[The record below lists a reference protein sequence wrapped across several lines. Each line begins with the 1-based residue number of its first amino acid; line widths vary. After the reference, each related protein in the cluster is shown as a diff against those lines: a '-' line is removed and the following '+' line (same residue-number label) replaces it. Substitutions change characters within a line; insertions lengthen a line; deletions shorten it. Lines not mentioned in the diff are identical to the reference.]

1 MNYISN
7 ILTSK
12 DAAPE
17 GLILKRN
24 LEIYL
29 KFLKQRQY
37 LASFNSEKCVIFT
50 VEKNTIKSY

>member
-1 MNYISN
+1 M
-7 ILTSK
+7 TSK